1 MGEQF
6 TDLAGGAI
14 GDLFGGIKG
23 TLIGKGINAGVHK
36 MIDIFMSN
44 TGKKGFIVAEVQDG
58 EALQMPAGSH
68 DVLFSFGGVLD
79 RAIERNIPVNPNLTT
94 TVNIA
99 PGEVKLCKYS
109 YQDLG
114 TLGGG
119 SAYATSINSSG
130 QVVGGSYTST
140 GSYHAFLWAPSSGMQ
155 DLGTLGAYS
164 IAYGIN
170 ASGQV
175 VGVTEIANGSYHPFL
190 KNLGQPMEDLGILGT
205 AFAINDSGQ
214 VVGEAASGAFTGA
227 FLKNPG
233 QPIQDLETGWGS
245 RPYSINASGQVVGIT
260 HTGSGQAFLKSP
272 GQSVENLGAMG
283 GDTSTA
289 FAINDSGQIVGSAHF
304 PFDNSHAFLK
314 NPGYP
319 MQDLG
324 DHSVVYGI
332 NASGQVVGFTNATA
346 AAFLWT
352 RSEGWK
358 NLNALT
364 IDLPQG
370 VFLAQANAIN
380 DAGQVVGVTSNNSA
394 FLLTPIP

>member
-214 VVGEAASGAFTGA
+214 
-227 FLKNPG
+227 
-233 QPIQDLETGWGS
+233 
-245 RPYSINASGQVVGIT
+245 
-260 HTGSGQAFLKSP
+260 
-272 GQSVENLGAMG
+272 
-283 GDTSTA
+283 
-289 FAINDSGQIVGSAHF
+289 IVGSAHF